1 MTLTQSSG
9 TPQSGTRGSG
19 TERSGTQRSG
29 TGRPAGE
36 AATVTLQERVLS
48 DRHGPVHVIKV
59 IGRLNW
65 KTAGEL
71 TTHLRRETTG
81 SDTILDL
88 RPMTSLD
95 SSGTGTLINAARFAQ
110 ASGQHLVILT
120 DSAAVGEV
128 LAATGL
134 SEAAPVMDSLRPALR
149 WLSSIHVVPHDP
161 TRAAA

>member
-1 MTLTQSSG
+1 M
-9 TPQSGTRGSG
+9 R
-19 TERSGTQRSG
+19 
-29 TGRPAGE
+29 
-36 AATVTLQERVLS
+36 AAVVDAPGITLQERVLS

-71 TTHLRRETTG
+71 TTHLRRE
-81 SDTILDL
+81 
-88 RPMTSLD
+88 